1 MTENKDTEKYT
12 WGSERFNTPFN
23 PGFRSRGISPSYLGS
38 DSLPQGIADLHWALH
53 GIQDNMD
60 KLDARMGSF
69 ESNIVKISDGIKDET
84 FKFISDKLAGSKT
97 PLMTNTGYIS
107 KIVTT
112 RQRIFSD
119 SFGPETEMNPRNR
132 ISGFTEN
139 YHWVQYNQKNPN
151 CDGVWDKII
160 DFDFVADHQQDD
172 KVDSRYVTKGKIILE
187 KVGLINRIHVT
198 QKGTN
203 IVVWYLLSQS
213 MPTDTGVAYTGAIRR
228 VEYDKD
234 SELVAESFVSVN
246 HTPLV
251 LIGAFSSDANNE
263 QEFIQYIS
271 TDYKLYQ
278 NHEGNDKELGQLP
291 NDVITMIDPVNDL
304 LSDSKTAYIMKYS
317 NEGKLLMPLKGFTV
331 TDTLEA
337 GKIVPRFKIIEF
349 NNQTEL
355 FKSFVSIS
363 PRNQTT
369 LVREFKNDE
378 EMFVEGGY
386 YVELYDINTTKPNTQ
401 HSHHFLLSSTEEVY
415 DLDRF
420 APNIMDAHSVK
431 PSAFSFK
438 RERDYTEFRKITFD
452 GGITKMFPEIAGDFG
467 IGDDVPFTLEFDD
480 SKTTEKITV
489 HLKESFVLTRDI
501 STTEVNN
508 RRGFTVLN
516 NSDFVKD
523 VSAPSILSVYRNLR
537 FINASNPGVRNYLK
551 TMKNYDESYVLP
563 SLFEYNVVKSTDQE
577 SQEGV
582 LEVTYFDKDREI
594 KVTIDTKTGN
604 IVGNVNFDEN
614 FTREF
619 KDSGAVSPSVK
630 SELLSSLTNSDTIHL
645 QGKDTYKD
653 EPYKSEGYVL
663 KNISHGSSITQR
675 LFTYS
680 KKQLTVTEIPHED
693 APLEAPYEDP
703 NPPYESVFPTS
714 MMLDTAWEKDPS
726 KKPNRRVFSGY
737 ILDKPIGFKGF
748 GLENRKPYPTGKLKV
763 ELEGLPEFYEE
774 NAVDVQ
780 AIQTSSAYGDGG
792 IYYYTGSGAKSR
804 IEKVNNHLFYVHHYL
819 DLNNNPYYINL
830 KFSINGT
837 YYTSS
842 DDSPGYTIRI
852 TVADDSQIKN
862 EPFDITQYVS
872 FDSTSVIDDTEPSS
886 SGNIESPRTD
896 GSATPNEITPRERL
910 PEEQPTP
917 RPEPRPVPK
926 PVETTVVAD
935 ENVVFTR
942 SIQNGH
948 TSEWHGHGYIC
959 ELKYL
964 GIPGEYYLTSTEDGK
979 FFGSGNPGH
988 RVFKDIVDR
997 KIEVDGSL
1005 NAETH
1010 VIYTITNELG
1020 LSMQYHNIA
1029 IREDRTDTIGYT
1041 SRPYT
1046 LKYVKW
1052 IPGEYVGN
1060 DDYPLAPDN
1069 NSVTKELLKRISKL
1083 ASNTLNVVDTPS
1095 VDLTKTDPTGEPV
1108 GTYNQATG
1116 EWTYP
1121 PRVSTLKA
1129 DVRVSNYTQ
1138 TINIPVRKEV
1148 AGRANVQGAPTPA
1161 TTTLELKP
1169 FTMENGLKVYNN
1181 GLWTPDLINVIKA
1194 LADSVS
1200 SLHERISK
1208 IESKS
1213 PELQNTTN
1221 AVNSIVNHLKNS
1233 GAWDPNATPTASED
1247 VRGGLKQGINLAY
1260 GNINIFGGTP
1270 DGDSF
1275 IRTNNNQNEN
1285 DLAGG
1290 I

>member
-213 MPTDTGVAYTGAIRR
+213 MPTDTGVSYTGAVRR
-228 VEYDKD
+228 VEYNKD
-234 SELVAESFVSVN
+234 AELVAESFVSVN
-246 HTPLV
+246 HTPLI
-251 LIGAFSSDANNE
+251 LIGAFSADANNE

-291 NDVITMIDPVNDL
+291 DDVITMIDPVNDL

-386 YVELYDINTTKPNTQ
+386 YVELYDINTTKPSTQ

-438 RERDYTEFRKITFD
+438 RERDYTEFHKITFD
-452 GGITKMFPEIAGDFG
+452 GGITKMFPEISGDFG

-480 SKTTEKITV
+480 SKTTEKITI
-489 HLKESFVLTRDI
+489 HLKEPFVLTRDI
-501 STTEVNN
+501 STAEVNN

-523 VSAPSILSVYRNLR
+523 VSAPSVLSVYRNLR

-563 SLFEYNVVKSTDQE
+563 AFFEYNVVKSTEQE

-630 SELLSSLTNSDTIHL
+630 SELLSVLTNSDTIHL

-653 EPYKSEGYVL
+653 EPYKSEGYIL

-675 LFTYS
+675 LFTYA
-680 KKQLTVTEIPHED
+680 KKQLTVTGIPHED
-693 APLEAPYEDP
+693 APLEAPSEYP
-703 NPPYESVFPTS
+703 NPPREDLFPVS
-714 MMLDTAWEKDPS
+714 MMLNTALDKDPS
-726 KKPNRRVFSGY
+726 EQPNRKIVKEY
-737 ILDKPIGFKGF
+737 ILDKLIGFRGA
-748 GLENRKPYPTGKLKV
+748 GLENRRPYPTGKLKV
-763 ELEGLPEFYEE
+763 ELQGLPEFY
-774 NAVDVQ
+774 NDDAVTVTPVQ
-780 AIQTSSAYGDGG
+780 ARSAYGDDG
-792 IYYYTGSGAKSR
+792 IYYYTGSNAKSR
-804 IEKVNNHLFYVHHYL
+804 IEKVNNNLFYVHHYI
-819 DLNNNPYYINL
+819 DLNNNPYYIKLN
-830 KFSINGT
+830 FNINGL

-842 DDSPGYTIRI
+842 DDVTNFTIRI
-852 TVADDSQIKN
+852 TVADDSPVKTESI
-862 EPFDITQYVS
+862 DITQNVDV
-872 FDSTSVIDDTEPSS
+872 DSQDYT
-886 SGNIESPRTD
+886 GNILEDRYPRED
-896 GSATPNEITPRERL
+896 VPRERL
-910 PEEQPTP
+910 PEENPEPIPEP

-926 PVETTVVAD
+926 PVETTVSAD

-979 FFGSGNPGH
+979 FFVSGNPGH
-988 RVFKDIVDR
+988 RVFQDIVDR
-997 KIEVDGSL
+997 KIEVDGSV
-1005 NAETH
+1005 NSETH

-1069 NSVTKELLKRISKL
+1069 NSVIKELLKRI
-1083 ASNTLNVVDTPS
+1083 ARVESNQLKVEDTNS
-1095 VDLTKTDPTGEPV
+1095 VDLTKEDSVGSGS
-1108 GTYNQATG
+1108 GTYNPATG
-1116 EWTYP
+1116 EWTFP
-1121 PRVSTLKA
+1121 TNTGKLKA
-1129 DVRVSNYTQ
+1129 DVKLSKSTQ
-1138 TINIPVRKEV
+1138 TITIPVTKTVE
-1148 AGRANVQGAPTPA
+1148 GRENVQGAPTPP
-1161 TTTLELKP
+1161 TVTIENKS
-1169 FTMENGLKVYNN
+1169 FTVNN
-1181 GLWTPDLINVIKA
+1181 GTKINSDGVWSPDLLEVVKELSKTLTGMNERLNQLDTRAKDIRNV
-1194 LADSVS
+1194 
-1200 SLHERISK
+1200 
-1208 IESKS
+1208 
-1213 PELQNTTN
+1213 TN
-1221 AVNSIVNHLKNS
+1221 AVNSIVDHLKKS
-1233 GAWDPNATPTASED
+1233 GAWDPNATPSQSTD
-1247 VRGGLKQGINLAY
+1247 IRGGLKEGINIAY
-1260 GNINIFGGTP
+1260 GNINIFGGSP
-1270 DGDSF
+1270 DGNSY
-1275 IRTNNNQNEN
+1275 IRTNSGQTEN

>member
-38 DSLPQGIADLHWALH
+38 DSLPQGIADIHWALH

-119 SFGPETEMNPRNR
+119 SFGMETEMNPRNR

-172 KVDSRYVTKGKIILE
+172 KVDSRYVTKGKINLE

-228 VEYDKD
+228 VEYNKD

-251 LIGAFSSDANNE
+251 LIGSFSADANNE

-386 YVELYDINTTKPNTQ
+386 YVELYDINTTNPSTQ

-480 SKTTEKITV
+480 SKTTEKITI
-489 HLKESFVLTRDI
+489 HLKEPFVLTRNI
-501 STTEVNN
+501 STAEVNN

-563 SLFEYNVVKSTDQE
+563 AFFEYNIVKSTEQE

-630 SELLSSLTNSDTIHL
+630 SELLSALTNSDTIHL

-675 LFTYS
+675 LFTYA
-680 KKQLTVTEIPHED
+680 KKQLTVSEHPHED
-693 APLEAPYEDP
+693 APLESPYEDP
-703 NPPYESVFPTS
+703 NPPIENVFPTA

-726 KKPNRRVFSGY
+726 QHPNRRIVKEY
-737 ILDKPIGFKGF
+737 VLDKLIGFKGF
-748 GLENRKPYPTGKLKV
+748 GLENKKPYPTGILKV
-763 ELEGLPEFYEE
+763 ELQGLPEFY
-774 NAVDVQ
+774 NSDAVTVSPS
-780 AIQTSSAYGDGG
+780 QTRSLYGDNG
-792 IYYYTGSGAKSR
+792 IYYYTGSDPKSR
-804 IEKVNNHLFYVHHYL
+804 IEKVNNNLFYVHHHL
-819 DLNNNPYYINL
+819 DLNNSPYYINL
-830 KFSINGT
+830 KFNIDGK
-837 YYTSS
+837 YYTAS
-842 DDSPGYTIRI
+842 DDASSFTIRV
-852 TVADDSQIKN
+852 TVADNSQIKN
-862 EPFDITQYVS
+862 EQFDITQTVDV
-872 FDSTSVIDDTEPSS
+872 DSIEYDENIPVEDT
-886 SGNIESPRTD
+886 PRD
-896 GSATPNEITPRERL
+896 NVPREDVPRERPL
-910 PEEQPTP
+910 PGPIVPPSP
-917 RPEPRPVPK
+917 RPT
-926 PVETTVVAD
+926 ETTVVAD

-964 GIPGEYYLTSTEDGK
+964 GIPGEYYLTSTEDGT

-988 RVFKDIVDR
+988 RVFQDIVDR
-997 KIEVDGSL
+997 KIEVDGSV

-1020 LSMQYHNIA
+1020 LGMQYHNIA

-1069 NSVTKELLKRISKL
+1069 NSVTKELLKRIAKL
-1083 ASNTLNVVDTPS
+1083 ASNKLNVEDTAS

-1108 GTYNQATG
+1108 GTYNPETG

-1129 DVRVSNYTQ
+1129 DVRISRSTQ
-1138 TINIPVRKEV
+1138 TIHIPVRAKI
-1148 AGRANVQGAPTPA
+1148 AGRENVQGAPTPA
-1161 TTTLELKP
+1161 TNTLELKP
-1169 FTMENGLKVYNN
+1169 FTMENGLKVYND

-1200 SLHERISK
+1200 SLHERINNL
-1208 IESKS
+1208 ESKS

-1233 GAWDPNATPTASED
+1233 GAWDPNATPPASED

-1270 DGDSF
+1270 DGNSF

>member
-69 ESNIVKISDGIKDET
+69 ESNIVKISDGIKDDT

-228 VEYDKD
+228 VEYNKD

-251 LIGAFSSDANNE
+251 LIGAFSADANNE

-386 YVELYDINTTKPNTQ
+386 YVELYDINTTKPSTQ

-480 SKTTEKITV
+480 SKTTEKITI

-501 STTEVNN
+501 STAEVNN
-508 RRGFTVLN
+508 RRGFTVVN

-563 SLFEYNVVKSTDQE
+563 AFFEYNVVKSTEQE

-582 LEVTYFDKDREI
+582 LEVTYFDKDRDI

-645 QGKDTYKD
+645 QGKDTYHD

-675 LFTYS
+675 LFTYT
-680 KKQLTVTEIPHED
+680 KKQLTVTEHPHED
-693 APLEAPYEDP
+693 APLESPYEDP
-703 NPPYESVFPTS
+703 NPPREDIFPTAL
-714 MMLDTAWEKDPS
+714 MMDTAWDKDPS
-726 KKPNRRVFSGY
+726 QQPNRRIVKEY
-737 ILDKPIGFKGF
+737 VLDKLIGFKGF
-748 GLENRKPYPTGKLKV
+748 GLENKKPYPTGILKV
-763 ELEGLPEFYEE
+763 ELQGLPEFY
-774 NAVDVQ
+774 NDDAVTVSPS
-780 AIQTSSAYGDGG
+780 QTRSAYGDNG
-792 IYYYTGSGAKSR
+792 IYYYTGSDPKSR
-804 IEKVNNHLFYVHHYL
+804 IEKVNNNLFYVHHHL

-830 KFSINGT
+830 RFNINGL
-837 YYTSS
+837 YYTAS
-842 DDSPGYTIRI
+842 DDATNFTIRV
-852 TVADDSQIKN
+852 TVADNSQIKN
-862 EPFDITQYVS
+862 EPFDITQNVDV
-872 FDSTSVIDDTEPSS
+872 DSQEYG
-886 SGNIESPRTD
+886 GNMIEDRDHRENVPRED
-896 GSATPNEITPRERL
+896 VPREDVPRERPL
-910 PEEQPTP
+910 PGPIMPPSP
-917 RPEPRPVPK
+917 RPT
-926 PVETTVVAD
+926 ETTFVAD

-948 TSEWHGHGYIC
+948 TSEWNGHGYIC

-997 KIEVDGSL
+997 KIEVDGSV

-1069 NSVTKELLKRISKL
+1069 NSVTKELLKRIAKL

-1095 VDLTKTDPTGEPV
+1095 VDLTKTDPIGEPV
-1108 GTYNQATG
+1108 GTYNPATG

-1129 DVRVSNYTQ
+1129 DVRVSKSTQ

-1148 AGRANVQGAPTPA
+1148 AGRENVQGAPTPE

-1169 FTMENGLKVYNN
+1169 FTMENGLKVYND

-1200 SLHERISK
+1200 SLHERINK
-1208 IESKS
+1208 LESKS

-1270 DGDSF
+1270 DGNSF
-1275 IRTNNNQNEN
+1275 IRTNSNQNEN

>member
-139 YHWVQYNQKNPN
+139 YYWVQYNQKNPN

-213 MPTDTGVAYTGAIRR
+213 MPTDTGVAHTGAIRR
-228 VEYDKD
+228 VEYNKD

-251 LIGAFSSDANNE
+251 LIGAFSADANNE

-278 NHEGNDKELGQLP
+278 NHDGNDKELGQLP

-386 YVELYDINTTKPNTQ
+386 YVELYDINTTKPSTQ

-431 PSAFSFK
+431 PSEFSFK

-489 HLKESFVLTRDI
+489 HLKEPFVLTRDI

-551 TMKNYDESYVLP
+551 TMKNYEESYVLP
-563 SLFEYNVVKSTDQE
+563 AFFEYNVVKSTEQE

-582 LEVTYFDKDREI
+582 LEVTYFDKDRDI

-619 KDSGAVSPSVK
+619 NDTGAVSPSVK
-630 SELLSSLTNSDTIHL
+630 SELLSALTNSDTIHL

-680 KKQLTVTEIPHED
+680 KKQLTVTEHPRED
-693 APLEAPYEDP
+693 VPLEAPYEDP
-703 NPPYESVFPTS
+703 NPPRESVFPIS
-714 MMLDTAWEKDPS
+714 MMLDTAWDRNPS
-726 KKPNRRVFSGY
+726 EQPNRKIVKEY
-737 ILDKPIGFKGF
+737 TLDKLIGFKGA
-748 GLENRKPYPTGKLKV
+748 GLENRRPYPTGKLKV
-763 ELEGLPEFYEE
+763 ELQGLPEFY
-774 NAVDVQ
+774 NDDAVTVTPVQ
-780 AIQTSSAYGDGG
+780 ARSAYGDDG
-792 IYYYTGSGAKSR
+792 IYYYTGSNAKSR
-804 IEKVNNHLFYVHHYL
+804 IEKVNNNLFYVHHYI
-819 DLNNNPYYINL
+819 DLNNNPYYIKLN
-830 KFSINGT
+830 FNINGL

-842 DDSPGYTIRI
+842 DDATNFTIRI
-852 TVADDSQIKN
+852 TVADDSPVKTESI
-862 EPFDITQYVS
+862 DITQNVDV
-872 FDSTSVIDDTEPSS
+872 DSQEYG
-886 SGNIESPRTD
+886 GNLLGDRDNHED
-896 GSATPNEITPRERL
+896 VPRERL
-910 PEEQPTP
+910 PEEHPT
-917 RPEPRPVPK
+917 PRPVPK

-942 SIQNGH
+942 SIQKGH

-997 KIEVDGSL
+997 KIEVDGSV

-1069 NSVTKELLKRISKL
+1069 NSVIKELLKRI
-1083 ASNTLNVVDTPS
+1083 ARVESNQLKVEDTNS
-1095 VDLTKTDPTGEPV
+1095 VDLTKEDSVGSGS
-1108 GTYNQATG
+1108 GTYNPATG
-1116 EWTYP
+1116 EWTFP
-1121 PRVSTLKA
+1121 TNTGKLKA
-1129 DVRVSNYTQ
+1129 DVKLSKSTQ
-1138 TINIPVRKEV
+1138 TITIPVTKTVE
-1148 AGRANVQGAPTPA
+1148 GRENVQGAPTPPTV
-1161 TTTLELKP
+1161 TTENKS
-1169 FTMENGLKVYNN
+1169 FTVNN
-1181 GLWTPDLINVIKA
+1181 GTKINSDGVWSPDLLEVVKELSKTLTGMNERLNQLETRATDIRNV
-1194 LADSVS
+1194 
-1200 SLHERISK
+1200 
-1208 IESKS
+1208 
-1213 PELQNTTN
+1213 TN
-1221 AVNSIVNHLKNS
+1221 AVNSIVDHLKKS
-1233 GAWDPNATPTASED
+1233 GAWDPNATPSQSTD
-1247 VRGGLKQGINLAY
+1247 IRGGLKDGINLAY
-1260 GNINIFGGTP
+1260 GNINIFGGSP
-1270 DGDSF
+1270 DGNSY
-1275 IRTNNNQNEN
+1275 IRTNSGQTEN

>member
-228 VEYDKD
+228 VEYNKD

-251 LIGAFSSDANNE
+251 LIGAFSADANNE

-386 YVELYDINTTKPNTQ
+386 YVELYDINTTKPSTQ

-431 PSAFSFK
+431 PSEFSFK

-489 HLKESFVLTRDI
+489 HLKEPFVLTRDI
-501 STTEVNN
+501 STSEVNN

-563 SLFEYNVVKSTDQE
+563 VFFEYNVVKSTEQE
-577 SQEGV
+577 SQDGV
-582 LEVTYFDKDREI
+582 LEVTYFDKDHEI

-619 KDSGAVSPSVK
+619 KDSGAMSPSVK
-630 SELLSSLTNSDTIHL
+630 SELLSALTNSDTIHL

-680 KKQLTVTEIPHED
+680 KKQLTVTETPHED

-703 NPPYESVFPTS
+703 NPPIDYALPTEI
-714 MMLDTAWEKDPS
+714 MLYTAWEKDPS
-726 KKPNRRVFSGY
+726 QHPNRRIVKEY
-737 ILDKPIGFKGF
+737 VLDNLIGFKGF
-748 GLENRKPYPTGKLKV
+748 GLENKKPYPTGILKV
-763 ELEGLPEFYEE
+763 ELQGLPEFY
-774 NAVDVQ
+774 NSDAVTVSPS
-780 AIQTSSAYGDGG
+780 QTRSAYGDNG
-792 IYYYTGSGAKSR
+792 IYYYTGSDPKSR
-804 IEKVNNHLFYVHHYL
+804 IEKVNNNLFYVHHHL

-830 KFSINGT
+830 RFNIDGK
-837 YYTSS
+837 YYTAS
-842 DDSPGYTIRI
+842 DDASSFTIRV
-852 TVADDSQIKN
+852 TVADNSQIKN
-862 EPFDITQYVS
+862 EPFDITQNVNV
-872 FDSTSVIDDTEPSS
+872 DS
-886 SGNIESPRTD
+886 IEYDENAPVEDITHENVPRED
-896 GSATPNEITPRERL
+896 VPREDVPRERPL
-910 PEEQPTP
+910 PGPIVTPSP
-917 RPEPRPVPK
+917 RPT
-926 PVETTVVAD
+926 ETTVVAD

-988 RVFKDIVDR
+988 RVFKDIVAR
-997 KIEVDGSL
+997 KIDVDGSV

-1010 VIYTITNELG
+1010 VIYTIINELG

-1069 NSVTKELLKRISKL
+1069 NSVTKELLKRIAKL

-1108 GTYNQATG
+1108 GTYNPATG

-1129 DVRVSNYTQ
+1129 DVRVSKSTH
-1138 TINIPVRKEV
+1138 TIHIPVRKEV
-1148 AGRANVQGAPTPA
+1148 AGRENDKGAPTPS

-1169 FTMENGLKVYNN
+1169 FTMENGLKVYND
-1181 GLWTPDLINVIKA
+1181 GLWTPDIINVIKA

-1200 SLHERISK
+1200 SLHERINNL
-1208 IESKS
+1208 ESKS

-1270 DGDSF
+1270 DGNSF

>member
-187 KVGLINRIHVT
+187 KVGLINRIHMT

-228 VEYDKD
+228 VEYNKD

-246 HTPLV
+246 HTPLI
-251 LIGAFSSDANNE
+251 LIGAFSADTNNE

-331 TDTLEA
+331 IDTLEA

-386 YVELYDINTTKPNTQ
+386 YVELYDINTTKPSTQ

-452 GGITKMFPEIAGDFG
+452 GGITKMFPEIASDFG

-480 SKTTEKITV
+480 SKTTERITI
-489 HLKESFVLTRDI
+489 HLKETFVLTRDI

-563 SLFEYNVVKSTDQE
+563 AFFEYNVVKSTEQE

-630 SELLSSLTNSDTIHL
+630 SELLSALTNSDTIHL

-675 LFTYS
+675 LFTYA
-680 KKQLTVTEIPHED
+680 KKQLTVTGIPHED

-703 NPPYESVFPTS
+703 NPPRENVFPTS
-714 MMLDTAWEKDPS
+714 MMLKTAWDKDTS
-726 KKPNRRVFSGY
+726 EQPNRKIVKEY
-737 ILDKPIGFKGF
+737 TLDKLIGFRGA
-748 GLENRKPYPTGKLKV
+748 GLENRRPYPTGKLKV
-763 ELEGLPEFYEE
+763 ELKGLPEFY
-774 NAVDVQ
+774 NDDAVTVTPVQ
-780 AIQTSSAYGDGG
+780 ARSAYGDDG
-792 IYYYTGSGAKSR
+792 IYYYTGSNAKSR
-804 IEKVNNHLFYVHHYL
+804 IEKVNNNLFYVHHYI
-819 DLNNNPYYINL
+819 DLNNNPYYIKLN
-830 KFSINGT
+830 FNINGL

-842 DDSPGYTIRI
+842 DDATNFTIRI
-852 TVADDSQIKN
+852 TVAYDSPVKTESI
-862 EPFDITQYVS
+862 DITQNVDV
-872 FDSTSVIDDTEPSS
+872 DSQEYD
-886 SGNIESPRTD
+886 GNLLGDRDNHED
-896 GSATPNEITPRERL
+896 VPRERL
-910 PEEQPTP
+910 PEGYPTP
-917 RPEPRPVPK
+917 RPEPSPEPRPVPK

-997 KIEVDGSL
+997 KIEVDGSV

-1069 NSVTKELLKRISKL
+1069 NSVIKELLKRI
-1083 ASNTLNVVDTPS
+1083 ARVESNQLKVEDTNS
-1095 VDLTKTDPTGEPV
+1095 VDLTKEDSVGSGS
-1108 GTYNQATG
+1108 GTYNPATG
-1116 EWTYP
+1116 EWTFP
-1121 PRVSTLKA
+1121 TNTGKLKA
-1129 DVRVSNYTQ
+1129 DVKLSKSTQ
-1138 TINIPVRKEV
+1138 TITIPVTKTVE
-1148 AGRANVQGAPTPA
+1148 GRENVQGAPTPPTV
-1161 TTTLELKP
+1161 TTENKS
-1169 FTMENGLKVYNN
+1169 FTVNN
-1181 GLWTPDLINVIKA
+1181 GTKINSDGVWSPDLLEVVKELSKTLTGMNERLNKLETRATDIRNV
-1194 LADSVS
+1194 
-1200 SLHERISK
+1200 
-1208 IESKS
+1208 
-1213 PELQNTTN
+1213 TN
-1221 AVNSIVNHLKNS
+1221 AVNSIVDHLKKS
-1233 GAWDPNATPTASED
+1233 GAWDPNATPSKSTDIS
-1247 VRGGLKQGINLAY
+1247 GGLKDGINLAY
-1260 GNINIFGGTP
+1260 GNINIFGGSP
-1270 DGDSF
+1270 DGKSY
-1275 IRTNNNQNEN
+1275 IRTNSGQTEN

>member
-1 MTENKDTEKYT
+1 MTENKDNEKYV
-12 WGSERFNTPFN
+12 WGSERFNN
-23 PGFRSRGISPSYLGS
+23 PMNPAFRSRGISPSFLGS

-69 ESNIVKISDGIKDET
+69 ESNIVKISDGIKDDT
-84 FKFISDKLAGSKT
+84 FKYISEKLAGSKT

-107 KIVTT
+107 KMVTT

-139 YHWVQYNQKNPN
+139 YHWVQYNVKNPT
-151 CDGVWDKII
+151 CEGVWDKVI
-160 DFDFVADHQQDD
+160 DFNFIADHQQDD

-187 KVGLINRIHVT
+187 KSGLINRIHVT

-228 VEYDKD
+228 VEYNKD

-246 HTPLV
+246 HTPLI
-251 LIGAFSSDANNE
+251 LIGAFNADANNE
-263 QEFIQYIS
+263 KEFIQYIS

-291 NDVITMIDPVNDL
+291 NNVITMIDPVNDI

-337 GKIVPRFKIIEF
+337 GKIVPKFKIIEF
-349 NNQTEL
+349 DNQTEL

-369 LVREFKNDE
+369 LVRTFNNDE
-378 EMFVEGGY
+378 EMVVEGGY
-386 YVELYDINTTKPNTQ
+386 YVELYDINTTKPSTQ

-452 GGITKMFPEIAGDFG
+452 GGITKMFPEIATDFG

-480 SKTTEKITV
+480 SKTTEKITI
-489 HLKESFVLTRDI
+489 HLKEPFVLTRDI
-501 STTEVNN
+501 SSVEVNN

-523 VSAPSILSVYRNLR
+523 VSAPSTLSVYRNLR
-537 FINASNPGVRNYLK
+537 FINSSHPGVRNYLK
-551 TMKNYDESYVLP
+551 SMKNYDESYVLP
-563 SLFEYNVVKSTDQE
+563 SFFEYNVVKSTEQE

-604 IVGNVNFDEN
+604 IIGNVNFDEN

-619 KDSGAVSPSVK
+619 KESGSVSPSVK

-645 QGKDTYKD
+645 QGKDTYHD

-675 LFTYS
+675 LFTYT
-680 KKQLTVTEIPHED
+680 KKQLTVTEHPHED
-693 APLEAPYEDP
+693 APLESPYEYP
-703 NPPYESVFPTS
+703 NPPREDIFPTAL
-714 MMLDTAWEKDPS
+714 MMDTAWDKDPS
-726 KKPNRRVFSGY
+726 EQPNRRIVKEY
-737 ILDKPIGFKGF
+737 VLDKLIGFKGF
-748 GLENRKPYPTGKLKV
+748 GLENKKPYPTGILKV
-763 ELEGLPEFYEE
+763 ELQGLPEFYNED
-774 NAVDVQ
+774 AVTVSPSQ
-780 AIQTSSAYGDGG
+780 ARSTYGDNG
-792 IYYYTGSGAKSR
+792 IYYYTGSDPKSR
-804 IEKVNNHLFYVHHYL
+804 IEKVNNNLFYVHHHL
-819 DLNNNPYYINL
+819 DLNNSPYYINL
-830 KFSINGT
+830 RFNINGL
-837 YYTSS
+837 YYTAS
-842 DDSPGYTIRI
+842 DDATNFTIRV
-852 TVADDSQIKN
+852 TVADNSQIKN
-862 EPFDITQYVS
+862 EPFDITQNVDV
-872 FDSTSVIDDTEPSS
+872 DSQEY
-886 SGNIESPRTD
+886 SGNMIEYRDHREDVPREDVPMERPLPGPIIPPSPR
-896 GSATPNEITPRERL
+896 PM
-910 PEEQPTP
+910 
-917 RPEPRPVPK
+917 
-926 PVETTVVAD
+926 ETTVVAD

-948 TSEWHGHGYIC
+948 TSEWNGHGYIC

-997 KIEVDGSL
+997 KIEVDGSV

-1020 LSMQYHNIA
+1020 LVMQYHNIA
-1029 IREDRTDTIGYT
+1029 IRDDRTDKIGYT

-1046 LKYVKW
+1046 LKFNKW

-1060 DDYPLAPDN
+1060 DDYPMAPDN
-1069 NSVTKELLKRISKL
+1069 NSVIKEILKRI
-1083 ASNTLNVVDTPS
+1083 ARVESNQLRVEDTNS
-1095 VDLTKTDPTGEPV
+1095 VDLTKEDTSGSGT
-1108 GTYNQATG
+1108 GTYNPATG
-1116 EWTYP
+1116 EWTFP
-1121 PRVSTLKA
+1121 SNVGKLKA
-1129 DVRVSNYTQ
+1129 DVKLSKSTQ
-1138 TINIPVRKEV
+1138 TITIPVTKTVE
-1148 AGRANVQGAPTPA
+1148 GRENVQGSPTPPTV
-1161 TTTLELKP
+1161 TTENKS
-1169 FTMENGLKVYNN
+1169 FTVNN
-1181 GLWTPDLINVIKA
+1181 GTKINSDGVWSPDILEVVRELSKTLNGMN
-1194 LADSVS
+1194 
-1200 SLHERISK
+1200 ERINQLETRATD
-1208 IESKS
+1208 IR
-1213 PELQNTTN
+1213 NVTN
-1221 AVNSIVNHLKNS
+1221 AVNSIVDHLKKS
-1233 GAWDPNATPTASED
+1233 GAWDTNATPSQSTD
-1247 VRGGLKQGINLAY
+1247 IRGGLKDGINIAY
-1260 GNINIFGGTP
+1260 GNINIFGGSP
-1270 DGDSF
+1270 DGNSY
-1275 IRTNNNQNEN
+1275 IRTNSGQTEN

>member
-228 VEYDKD
+228 VEYNKD
-234 SELVAESFVSVN
+234 AELVTESFVSVN

-251 LIGAFSSDANNE
+251 LIGAFSADANNE

-278 NHEGNDKELGQLP
+278 NYEGNDKELGQLP

-386 YVELYDINTTKPNTQ
+386 YVELYDINTTKPSTQ

-420 APNIMDAHSVK
+420 AQNIMDAHSVK

-480 SKTTEKITV
+480 SKTTEKITI
-489 HLKESFVLTRDI
+489 HLKEQFVLTRDI
-501 STTEVNN
+501 SMTEVNN

-563 SLFEYNVVKSTDQE
+563 AFFEYNVVKSTEQE

-630 SELLSSLTNSDTIHL
+630 SELLSALTNSNTIHL

-653 EPYKSEGYVL
+653 EPYRSEGYIL

-675 LFTYS
+675 LFTYT
-680 KKQLTVTEIPHED
+680 KKQLTVTEHPHED
-693 APLEAPYEDP
+693 APLESPYEDP
-703 NPPYESVFPTS
+703 NPPEEDIFPTAL
-714 MMLDTAWEKDPS
+714 MMDTAWDKDPS
-726 KKPNRRVFSGY
+726 QQPNRRIVKEY
-737 ILDKPIGFKGF
+737 VLDKLIGFKGS
-748 GLENRKPYPTGKLKV
+748 GLENKKPYPTGILKV
-763 ELEGLPEFYEE
+763 ELQGLPEFY
-774 NAVDVQ
+774 NDDAVTVSPS
-780 AIQTSSAYGDGG
+780 QTRSAYGDNG
-792 IYYYTGSGAKSR
+792 IYYYTGSDPKSR
-804 IEKVNNHLFYVHHYL
+804 IEKVNNNLFYVHHHL

-830 KFSINGT
+830 RFNINGL
-837 YYTSS
+837 YYTAS
-842 DDSPGYTIRI
+842 DDATNFTIRV
-852 TVADDSQIKN
+852 TVADNSQIKN
-862 EPFDITQYVS
+862 EPFDITQNVDV
-872 FDSTSVIDDTEPSS
+872 DSQEYG
-886 SGNIESPRTD
+886 GNMIEDRDHRENVPRED
-896 GSATPNEITPRERL
+896 VPRERPL
-910 PEEQPTP
+910 PGPIMPPSTRPT
-917 RPEPRPVPK
+917 
-926 PVETTVVAD
+926 ETTFVAD

-964 GIPGEYYLTSTEDGK
+964 GIPGEYYLTSTEDGT

-997 KIEVDGSL
+997 KIEVDGSV

-1069 NSVTKELLKRISKL
+1069 NSVTKELLKRIAKL
-1083 ASNTLNVVDTPS
+1083 ASNKLNVEDTAS

-1108 GTYNQATG
+1108 GTYNPETG

-1129 DVRVSNYTQ
+1129 DVRISRLTQ
-1138 TINIPVRKEV
+1138 TIHIPVRKKI
-1148 AGRANVQGAPTPA
+1148 AGRGNVQGAPTPE
-1161 TTTLELKP
+1161 TNTLELNP
-1169 FTMENGLKVYNN
+1169 FTMENGLKVYND

-1200 SLHERISK
+1200 SLHERINK
-1208 IESKS
+1208 LESKS

-1270 DGDSF
+1270 DGNSF

>member
-228 VEYDKD
+228 VEYNKD
-234 SELVAESFVSVN
+234 SELVTESFVSVN
-246 HTPLV
+246 HTPLI
-251 LIGAFSSDANNE
+251 LIGAFSADANNE

-386 YVELYDINTTKPNTQ
+386 YVELYDINTTKPSTQ

-467 IGDDVPFTLEFDD
+467 IGDDVPFTLEFDN
-480 SKTTEKITV
+480 SKTTEKITI
-489 HLKESFVLTRDI
+489 HLKEPFVLTRDI
-501 STTEVNN
+501 STAEVSN

-537 FINASNPGVRNYLK
+537 FINASNPVVRNYLK

-563 SLFEYNVVKSTDQE
+563 AFFEYNVVKSTDQE

-604 IVGNVNFDEN
+604 IVGNVNFNEN

-619 KDSGAVSPSVK
+619 KDSGSVSPSVK
-630 SELLSSLTNSDTIHL
+630 SELLSALTNSDTIHL

-653 EPYKSEGYVL
+653 EPYMSEGYVL

-680 KKQLTVTEIPHED
+680 KKKLTVTETPRED

-703 NPPYESVFPTS
+703 NPPRESVFPIS
-714 MMLDTAWEKDPS
+714 MMLNTAWDKDPS
-726 KKPNRRVFSGY
+726 EQPNRKIVKDY
-737 ILDKPIGFKGF
+737 TLDKLIGFRGA
-748 GLENRKPYPTGKLKV
+748 GLENKRPYPTGKLKV
-763 ELEGLPEFYEE
+763 ELQGLPEFYNED
-774 NAVDVQ
+774 AVTVTPVQ
-780 AIQTSSAYGDGG
+780 TRSAYGDDG
-792 IYYYTGSGAKSR
+792 IYYYTGSDAKSR
-804 IEKVNNHLFYVHHYL
+804 IEKVNNNLFYVHHYI
-819 DLNNNPYYINL
+819 DLNNNPYYIKLN
-830 KFSINGT
+830 FNINGL
-837 YYTSS
+837 YYTSY
-842 DDSPGYTIRI
+842 DDATNFTIRI
-852 TVADDSQIKN
+852 TVADDSPVKTESIDFTQNVDVDSQDYGGNLI
-862 EPFDITQYVS
+862 EDREHMEDI
-872 FDSTSVIDDTEPSS
+872 
-886 SGNIESPRTD
+886 
-896 GSATPNEITPRERL
+896 PRERL
-910 PEEQPTP
+910 PEENPTP

-997 KIEVDGSL
+997 KIEVDGSV

-1029 IREDRTDTIGYT
+1029 IREDRTNTIGYT

-1069 NSVTKELLKRISKL
+1069 NSVIKELLKRI
-1083 ASNTLNVVDTPS
+1083 ARVESNQLKVEDTNS
-1095 VDLTKTDPTGEPV
+1095 VDLTKEDSVGSGS
-1108 GTYNQATG
+1108 GTYNPATG
-1116 EWTYP
+1116 EWTFP
-1121 PRVSTLKA
+1121 TNTGKLKA
-1129 DVRVSNYTQ
+1129 DVKLSKSTQ
-1138 TINIPVRKEV
+1138 TITIPVTKTV
-1148 AGRANVQGAPTPA
+1148 NGRENVQGAPTPPTV
-1161 TTTLELKP
+1161 TTENKS
-1169 FTMENGLKVYNN
+1169 FTVNN
-1181 GLWTPDLINVIKA
+1181 GTKINSDGVWSPDLLEVVKELSKTLTGMNERLNQLETRATDIRNV
-1194 LADSVS
+1194 
-1200 SLHERISK
+1200 
-1208 IESKS
+1208 
-1213 PELQNTTN
+1213 TN
-1221 AVNSIVNHLKNS
+1221 AVNSIVDHLKKS
-1233 GAWDPNATPTASED
+1233 GAWDPNATPSQSTD
-1247 VRGGLKQGINLAY
+1247 IRGGLKDGINLAY
-1260 GNINIFGGTP
+1260 GNINIFGGST
-1270 DGDSF
+1270 DGNSY
-1275 IRTNNNQNEN
+1275 IRTNSGQTEN

>member
-228 VEYDKD
+228 VEYNKD
-234 SELVAESFVSVN
+234 AELVAESFVSVN

-251 LIGAFSSDANNE
+251 LIGSFSADSNNE

-331 TDTLEA
+331 TDTLES

-386 YVELYDINTTKPNTQ
+386 YVELYDINTTKPSTQ

-480 SKTTEKITV
+480 SKTTEKITI
-489 HLKESFVLTRDI
+489 HLKEPFVLTRDI
-501 STTEVNN
+501 STVEVNN

-537 FINASNPGVRNYLK
+537 FINPSNPGVRNYLK
-551 TMKNYDESYVLP
+551 TMRNYDESYVLP
-563 SLFEYNVVKSTDQE
+563 AFFEYNVVKSTEQE
-577 SQEGV
+577 NQEGI

-604 IVGNVNFDEN
+604 IVGNINFDEC
-614 FTREF
+614 FTNSYVS
-619 KDSGAVSPSVK
+619 SGVK
-630 SELLSSLTNSDTIHL
+630 SPVDNNYLSKLTNSGIVHL
-645 QGKDTYKD
+645 QG
-653 EPYKSEGYVL
+653 S
-663 KNISHGSSITQR
+663 NSH
-675 LFTYS
+675 
-680 KKQLTVTEIPHED
+680 
-693 APLEAPYEDP
+693 
-703 NPPYESVFPTS
+703 
-714 MMLDTAWEKDPS
+714 
-726 KKPNRRVFSGY
+726 
-737 ILDKPIGFKGF
+737 LDKPTDSANYVLINKSLG
-748 GLENRKPYPTGKLKV
+748 NSIVQKLIS
-763 ELEGLPEFYEE
+763 Y
-774 NAVDVQ
+774 
-780 AIQTSSAYGDGG
+780 
-792 IYYYTGSGAKSR
+792 
-804 IEKVNNHLFYVHHYL
+804 
-819 DLNNNPYYINL
+819 
-830 KFSINGT
+830 
-837 YYTSS
+837 
-842 DDSPGYTIRI
+842 
-852 TVADDSQIKN
+852 
-862 EPFDITQYVS
+862 
-872 FDSTSVIDDTEPSS
+872 DTKIV
-886 SGNIESPRTD
+886 G
-896 GSATPNEITPRERL
+896 RL
-910 PEEQPTP
+910 PE
-917 RPEPRPVPK
+917 
-926 PVETTVVAD
+926 TVT
-935 ENVVFTR
+935 FTR
-942 SIQNGH
+942 SIQESKV
-948 TSEWHGHGYIC
+948 SEWEGHGYIN
-959 ELKYL
+959 KIRYL
-964 GIPGEYYLTSTEDGK
+964 NIPGTYYIRLL
-979 FFGSGNPGH
+979 GNNTAEFVKSLNKTHPIFT
-988 RVFKDIVDR
+988 RDNNVR
-997 KIEVDGSL
+997 IEVTGYSTTENFVTL
-1005 NAETH
+1005 NISDTE
-1010 VIYTITNELG
+1010 G
-1020 LSMQYHNIA
+1020 LCMEYHNIVVTPE
-1029 IREDRTDTIGYT
+1029 REPLIGRT
-1041 SRPYT
+1041 SKSYT
-1046 LKYVKW
+1046 LKYPSW
-1052 IPGEYVGN
+1052 IPGKFIGN
-1060 DDYPLAPDN
+1060 AETKFGPEHD
-1069 NSVTKELLKRISKL
+1069 SVTKELLRRIGWLYAHDLK
-1083 ASNTLNVVDTPS
+1083 VEDTSS
-1095 VDLTKTDPTGEPV
+1095 VDLTKTVTGVNE
-1108 GTYNQATG
+1108 NLNLNTG
-1116 EWTYP
+1116 EWEFPNHSSSVKADVKISSAKETLEVKSKSDNPVNGRSITTKTIQVSNGTSIKDDGVWSADYSGVLSNLNKAIEDLDNRVYNNSTASSNLAT
-1121 PRVSTLKA
+1121 RVSTLEK
-1129 DVRVSNYTQ
+1129 VLG
-1138 TINIPVRKEV
+1138 NIV
-1148 AGRANVQGAPTPA
+1148 
-1161 TTTLELKP
+1161 
-1169 FTMENGLKVYNN
+1169 
-1181 GLWTPDLINVIKA
+1181 
-1194 LADSVS
+1194 DSLRS
-1200 SLHERISK
+1200 
-1208 IESKS
+1208 
-1213 PELQNTTN
+1213 
-1221 AVNSIVNHLKNS
+1221 A
-1233 GAWDPNATPTASED
+1233 GAWDNGANYTPT
-1247 VRGGLKQGINLAY
+1247 VPLRGGLKEGVNIAY
-1260 GNINIFGGTP
+1260 GNINLFGGTP
-1270 DGDSF
+1270 DGNSY
-1275 IRTNNNQNEN
+1275 IRTNSGSTNN

>member
-228 VEYDKD
+228 VEYNKD

-246 HTPLV
+246 HTPLI
-251 LIGAFSSDANNE
+251 LIGAFNADANNE
-263 QEFIQYIS
+263 KEFIQYIS

-278 NHEGNDKELGQLP
+278 NHEGNDKEIGQLP
-291 NDVITMIDPVNDL
+291 NNVITMIDPVNDL

-317 NEGKLLMPLKGFTV
+317 NDGKLLMPLKGFTV

-337 GKIVPRFKIIEF
+337 GKIVPKFKIIEF
-349 NNQTEL
+349 DNQTEL

-369 LVREFKNDE
+369 LVRTFNNNE

-386 YVELYDINTTKPNTQ
+386 YVELYDVNETKPSTQ

-420 APNIMDAHSVK
+420 SSNIMDAHSVK
-431 PSAFSFK
+431 PSEYAFK
-438 RERDYTEFRKITFD
+438 RERDYIEFNKITFD
-452 GGITKMFPEIAGDFG
+452 GGIKKMFPEIAGDFG
-467 IGDDVPFTLEFDD
+467 IGEDVPFTLEFDD
-480 SKTTEKITV
+480 SKTTEKITI
-489 HLKESFVLTRDI
+489 HLKEPFVLTRDI
-501 STTEVNN
+501 SSSEVNN
-508 RRGFTVLN
+508 RRGFTILN

-523 VSAPSILSVYRNLR
+523 VSAPSTLSVYRNLR
-537 FINASNPGVRNYLK
+537 FINSSNPGVRNYLK
-551 TMKNYDESYVLP
+551 SMKNYDESYVLP
-563 SLFEYNVVKSTDQE
+563 TFFEYNVVKSTEQE
-577 SQEGV
+577 SQDGV

-619 KDSGAVSPSVK
+619 RDSGAVSPSVK
-630 SELLSSLTNSDTIHL
+630 SELLSALTNSDTIHL

-653 EPYKSEGYVL
+653 EPYQSEGYVL

-675 LFTYS
+675 LFTYA
-680 KKQLTVTEIPHED
+680 KKQLTVTEHPREY
-693 APLEAPYEDP
+693 APLESPYEDP
-703 NPPYESVFPTS
+703 NPPRENVFHTAF
-714 MMLDTAWEKDPS
+714 MLDTAWEKDPS
-726 KKPNRRVFSGY
+726 QHPNRRIVKEY
-737 ILDKPIGFKGF
+737 VLDKLIGFKGF
-748 GLENRKPYPTGKLKV
+748 GLENKKPYPTGILKV
-763 ELEGLPEFYEE
+763 ELQGLPEFY
-774 NAVDVQ
+774 NSDAVTVSPS
-780 AIQTSSAYGDGG
+780 QTRSAYGDNG
-792 IYYYTGSGAKSR
+792 IYYYTGSDPKSR
-804 IEKVNNHLFYVHHYL
+804 IEKVNNNLFYVHHHL
-819 DLNNNPYYINL
+819 DLNNSPYYINL
-830 KFSINGT
+830 KFNIDGK
-837 YYTSS
+837 YYTAS
-842 DDSPGYTIRI
+842 DDASSFTIRV
-852 TVADDSQIKN
+852 TVADNSQIKN
-862 EPFDITQYVS
+862 EPFDITQNVDV
-872 FDSTSVIDDTEPSS
+872 DSTEYDENSPIEDTPHENVPM
-886 SGNIESPRTD
+886 ED
-896 GSATPNEITPRERL
+896 VPRERPL
-910 PEEQPTP
+910 PVPIVPPSP
-917 RPEPRPVPK
+917 RPT
-926 PVETTVVAD
+926 ETTVVAD

-997 KIEVDGSL
+997 KIEVDGSV

-1010 VIYTITNELG
+1010 VTYTITNELG

-1029 IREDRTDTIGYT
+1029 IREERTDTIGYT

-1052 IPGEYVGN
+1052 IPGEYIGN

-1069 NSVTKELLKRISKL
+1069 NSVIKELLKRI
-1083 ASNTLNVVDTPS
+1083 ARVESNQLRVEDTNS
-1095 VDLTKTDPTGEPV
+1095 VDLTKEDTNSSGT
-1108 GTYNQATG
+1108 GTYNPATG
-1116 EWTYP
+1116 EWTFP
-1121 PRVSTLKA
+1121 SNVGKLKA
-1129 DVRVSNYTQ
+1129 DVKLSKSTQ
-1138 TINIPVRKEV
+1138 TITIPVTKTV
-1148 AGRANVQGAPTPA
+1148 PGRENVQGAPTPD
-1161 TTTLELKP
+1161 TTTTENKS
-1169 FTMENGLKVYNN
+1169 FTVNN
-1181 GLWTPDLINVIKA
+1181 GTKINSDGVWSPDLLEVVKELSKTLTGMNERLNQLETKSTDIRNV
-1194 LADSVS
+1194 
-1200 SLHERISK
+1200 
-1208 IESKS
+1208 
-1213 PELQNTTN
+1213 TN
-1221 AVNSIVNHLKNS
+1221 AVNSIVDHLKKS
-1233 GAWDPNATPTASED
+1233 GAWDPNATPSQTTD
-1247 VRGGLKQGINLAY
+1247 IRGGLKDGINLAY
-1260 GNINIFGGTP
+1260 GNINIFGGST
-1270 DGDSF
+1270 DGNSY
-1275 IRTNNNQNEN
+1275 IRTNSGQTEN

>member
-69 ESNIVKISDGIKDET
+69 ESNIVKISDGIKDDT

-228 VEYDKD
+228 VEYNKD
-234 SELVAESFVSVN
+234 AELVTESFVSVN

-251 LIGAFSSDANNE
+251 LIGAFSADSNNE

-386 YVELYDINTTKPNTQ
+386 YVELYDINTTKPSTQ

-420 APNIMDAHSVK
+420 APNIMDSHSVK

-489 HLKESFVLTRDI
+489 HLKEPFVLTRDI

-563 SLFEYNVVKSTDQE
+563 SFFEYNVVKSTEQE

-594 KVTIDTKTGN
+594 NITIDTKTGN

-630 SELLSSLTNSDTIHL
+630 SELLIALTNSDTIHL

-680 KKQLTVTEIPHED
+680 KKHLTVTETPHED

-703 NPPYESVFPTS
+703 NPPIENVFPTAL
-714 MMLDTAWEKDPS
+714 MLDTTWEKDPS
-726 KKPNRRVFSGY
+726 QHPNRRIVKEY
-737 ILDKPIGFKGF
+737 VLDKLIGFKGY
-748 GLENRKPYPTGKLKV
+748 GLENKKPYPTGILKV
-763 ELEGLPEFYEE
+763 ELQGLPEFY
-774 NAVDVQ
+774 NSDAVTVSPS
-780 AIQTSSAYGDGG
+780 QTRSAYGDNG
-792 IYYYTGSGAKSR
+792 IYYYTGSDPKSR
-804 IEKVNNHLFYVHHYL
+804 IEKVNNNLFYVHHHL

-830 KFSINGT
+830 RFNIDGK
-837 YYTSS
+837 YYTAS
-842 DDSPGYTIRI
+842 DDASSFTIRV
-852 TVADDSQIKN
+852 TVADNSQIKN
-862 EPFDITQYVS
+862 EPFDITQTVDV
-872 FDSTSVIDDTEPSS
+872 DSIWYDENAPMEDTPHE
-886 SGNIESPRTD
+886 NVTREDVPRED
-896 GSATPNEITPRERL
+896 VPRER
-910 PEEQPTP
+910 PIPVPIVTPNP
-917 RPEPRPVPK
+917 RPT
-926 PVETTVVAD
+926 ETTVVAD

-997 KIEVDGSL
+997 KIEVDGSV

-1069 NSVTKELLKRISKL
+1069 NSVIKELLKRI
-1083 ASNTLNVVDTPS
+1083 ARVESNQLKVEDTNS
-1095 VDLTKTDPTGEPV
+1095 VDLTKEDSVGSGS
-1108 GTYNQATG
+1108 GTYNPATG
-1116 EWTYP
+1116 EWTFP
-1121 PRVSTLKA
+1121 TNTGKLKA
-1129 DVRVSNYTQ
+1129 DVKLSKSTQ
-1138 TINIPVRKEV
+1138 TITIPVTKTVE
-1148 AGRANVQGAPTPA
+1148 GRENVQGAPTPPTV
-1161 TTTLELKP
+1161 TTENKS
-1169 FTMENGLKVYNN
+1169 FTVNN
-1181 GLWTPDLINVIKA
+1181 GTKINSDGVWSPDLLEVVKELSKTLTGMNERLNQLETRATDIRNV
-1194 LADSVS
+1194 
-1200 SLHERISK
+1200 
-1208 IESKS
+1208 
-1213 PELQNTTN
+1213 TN
-1221 AVNSIVNHLKNS
+1221 AVNSIVDHLKKS
-1233 GAWDPNATPTASED
+1233 GAWDPNATPSQSTD
-1247 VRGGLKQGINLAY
+1247 IRGGLKDGINLAY
-1260 GNINIFGGTP
+1260 GNINIFGGSP
-1270 DGDSF
+1270 DGNSY
-1275 IRTNNNQNEN
+1275 IRTNSGNTEN

>member
-84 FKFISDKLAGSKT
+84 FKFISDKLSGSKT

-228 VEYDKD
+228 VEYNKD
-234 SELVAESFVSVN
+234 AELVTESFVSVN

-251 LIGAFSSDANNE
+251 LIGAFSADANNE

-386 YVELYDINTTKPNTQ
+386 YVELYDINTTKPSTQ

-420 APNIMDAHSVK
+420 APNIIDAHSVK

-480 SKTTEKITV
+480 SKTTEKITI
-489 HLKESFVLTRDI
+489 HLKELFVLTRDI

-563 SLFEYNVVKSTDQE
+563 AFFEYNVVKSTEQE

-582 LEVTYFDKDREI
+582 LEVTYFDKDRDI

-630 SELLSSLTNSDTIHL
+630 SELLSTLTNSDTIHL

-675 LFTYS
+675 LFTYA
-680 KKQLTVTEIPHED
+680 KNPLTVTETPHED
-693 APLEAPYEDP
+693 SPLEAPYEDP
-703 NPPYESVFPTS
+703 NPPSESVFPTS
-714 MMLDTAWEKDPS
+714 MMLNTAWNRDPS

-737 ILDKPIGFKGF
+737 ILDKLIGFKGF
-748 GLENRKPYPTGKLKV
+748 GLENRKPYPIGKLKV
-763 ELEGLPEFYEE
+763 ELEGLPEFYED

-780 AIQTSSAYGDGG
+780 AIQTGSAYGDGG
-792 IYYYTGSGAKSR
+792 IYYYTGSDAKSR

-819 DLNNNPYYINL
+819 DLNNSPYYINL

-872 FDSTSVIDDTEPSS
+872 FDSTSVIEDTEPSS
-886 SGNIESPRTD
+886 YGNTESPRND
-896 GSATPNEITPRERL
+896 GSATPNEITHRERL
-910 PEEQPTP
+910 TEEQPTP
-917 RPEPRPVPK
+917 RPEPIPVPK
-926 PVETTVVAD
+926 PIETTVVAD

-997 KIEVDGSL
+997 KIEVDGSV

-1069 NSVTKELLKRISKL
+1069 NSVIKELLKRI
-1083 ASNTLNVVDTPS
+1083 ARVESNQLKVEDTNS
-1095 VDLTKTDPTGEPV
+1095 VDLTKEDSLGSGS
-1108 GTYNQATG
+1108 GTYNPATG
-1116 EWTYP
+1116 EWTFP
-1121 PRVSTLKA
+1121 TNTGKLKA
-1129 DVRVSNYTQ
+1129 DVKLSKSTQ
-1138 TINIPVRKEV
+1138 TITIPVTKTVE
-1148 AGRANVQGAPTPA
+1148 GRENVQGAPTPA
-1161 TTTLELKP
+1161 TTTTENKS
-1169 FTMENGLKVYNN
+1169 FTVNN
-1181 GLWTPDLINVIKA
+1181 GTKINSDGVWSPDLLEVVKELSKTLTGMNERLNQLETRATDIRNV
-1194 LADSVS
+1194 
-1200 SLHERISK
+1200 
-1208 IESKS
+1208 
-1213 PELQNTTN
+1213 TN
-1221 AVNSIVNHLKNS
+1221 AVNSIVDHLKKS
-1233 GAWDPNATPTASED
+1233 GAWDPNATPSQSTD
-1247 VRGGLKQGINLAY
+1247 IRGGLKDGINLAY
-1260 GNINIFGGTP
+1260 GNINIFGGSP
-1270 DGDSF
+1270 DGNSY
-1275 IRTNNNQNEN
+1275 IRTNSGQTEN

>member
-107 KIVTT
+107 KMVTT

-119 SFGPETEMNPRNR
+119 SFGIETEMNPRNR

-139 YHWVQYNQKNPN
+139 YRWVQYNQKNPN

-228 VEYDKD
+228 VEYNKD

-246 HTPLV
+246 HTPLI

-369 LVREFKNDE
+369 LVREFKNDK

-386 YVELYDINTTKPNTQ
+386 YVELYDINTTKPSTQ

-452 GGITKMFPEIAGDFG
+452 GGISKMFPEIAGDFG

-480 SKTTEKITV
+480 SKTTEKVTI
-489 HLKESFVLTRDI
+489 HLKEPFVLTRDI
-501 STTEVNN
+501 STAEVNN

-523 VSAPSILSVYRNLR
+523 VSAPSVLSVYRNLR

-563 SLFEYNVVKSTDQE
+563 TFFEYNVVKSTEQE

-619 KDSGAVSPSVK
+619 KESGSVSPSVK
-630 SELLSSLTNSDTIHL
+630 SELLSSLTNSDTVHL
-645 QGKDTYKD
+645 QGKYTYHD

-675 LFTYS
+675 LFTYT
-680 KKQLTVTEIPHED
+680 KKQLTVTEHPHED
-693 APLEAPYEDP
+693 APLESPYEDP
-703 NPPYESVFPTS
+703 NPPIENIFPTAL
-714 MMLDTAWEKDPS
+714 MMDTAWDKDPS
-726 KKPNRRVFSGY
+726 QQPNRRIVKEY
-737 ILDKPIGFKGF
+737 VLDKLIGFKGF
-748 GLENRKPYPTGKLKV
+748 GLENKKPYPTGILKV
-763 ELEGLPEFYEE
+763 ELQGLPEFY
-774 NAVDVQ
+774 NDDAVTVSPS
-780 AIQTSSAYGDGG
+780 QTRSAYGDDG
-792 IYYYTGSGAKSR
+792 IYYYTGSDPKSI
-804 IEKVNNHLFYVHHYL
+804 IEKVNNNLFYVHHHL

-830 KFSINGT
+830 RFNINGL
-837 YYTSS
+837 YYTDS
-842 DDSPGYTIRI
+842 DDATNFTIRV
-852 TVADDSQIKN
+852 TVADNSQIKN
-862 EPFDITQYVS
+862 EPFDITQNVDV
-872 FDSTSVIDDTEPSS
+872 DSQEYD
-886 SGNIESPRTD
+886 GNMIEDRDHSENVPRED
-896 GSATPNEITPRERL
+896 VPREDVPRERQL
-910 PEEQPTP
+910 PGPIMPPSP
-917 RPEPRPVPK
+917 RPT
-926 PVETTVVAD
+926 ETTFVAD

-979 FFGSGNPGH
+979 FFGSGNQGH

-997 KIEVDGSL
+997 KIEVDGSV

-1069 NSVTKELLKRISKL
+1069 NSVIKELLKRI
-1083 ASNTLNVVDTPS
+1083 ARVESNQLKVEDTNS
-1095 VDLTKTDPTGEPV
+1095 VDLTKEDSVGSGS
-1108 GTYNQATG
+1108 GTYNPATG
-1116 EWTYP
+1116 EWTFP
-1121 PRVSTLKA
+1121 TNTGKLKA
-1129 DVRVSNYTQ
+1129 DVKLSKSTQ
-1138 TINIPVRKEV
+1138 TITIPVTKTVE
-1148 AGRANVQGAPTPA
+1148 GRENVQGAPIPPTF
-1161 TTTLELKP
+1161 TTENKS
-1169 FTMENGLKVYNN
+1169 FTVNN
-1181 GLWTPDLINVIKA
+1181 GTKINSDGVWSPDLLEVVKELSKTLTGMNERLNQLETRATDIRNV
-1194 LADSVS
+1194 
-1200 SLHERISK
+1200 
-1208 IESKS
+1208 
-1213 PELQNTTN
+1213 TN
-1221 AVNSIVNHLKNS
+1221 AVNSIVDHLNKS
-1233 GAWDPNATPTASED
+1233 GAWDPNATPSQSTD
-1247 VRGGLKQGINLAY
+1247 IRGGLKDGINLAY
-1260 GNINIFGGTP
+1260 GNINIFGGST
-1270 DGDSF
+1270 DGNSY
-1275 IRTNNNQNEN
+1275 IRTNSGQTEN

>member
-228 VEYDKD
+228 VEYNKD

-251 LIGAFSSDANNE
+251 LIGAFSADANNE

-317 NEGKLLMPLKGFTV
+317 NDGKLLMPLKGFTV

-386 YVELYDINTTKPNTQ
+386 YVELYDINTTKPSTQ

-438 RERDYTEFRKITFD
+438 RERDYTEFRRITFD

-480 SKTTEKITV
+480 SKTTEKITI
-489 HLKESFVLTRDI
+489 HLKEPFVLTRDI

-537 FINASNPGVRNYLK
+537 FINTSNPGVRNYLK

-563 SLFEYNVVKSTDQE
+563 EFFEYNVVKSTEQE

-619 KDSGAVSPSVK
+619 KDTGAMSPSVK
-630 SELLSSLTNSDTIHL
+630 SELLSALTNSDTIHL

-675 LFTYS
+675 LFTYA
-680 KKQLTVTEIPHED
+680 KKQLTVTETPHED

-703 NPPYESVFPTS
+703 NPPGESVFPTS
-714 MMLDTAWEKDPS
+714 LMLDTAWNRDPS
-726 KKPNRRVFSGY
+726 EQPNRKIVKEY
-737 ILDKPIGFKGF
+737 TLDKLIGFRGA
-748 GLENRKPYPTGKLKV
+748 GLENRRPYPTGKLKV
-763 ELEGLPEFYEE
+763 ELQGLPEFY
-774 NAVDVQ
+774 NDDAVTVTPVQ
-780 AIQTSSAYGDGG
+780 ARSAYGDNG
-792 IYYYTGSGAKSR
+792 IYYYTGSNAKSR
-804 IEKVNNHLFYVHHYL
+804 IEKVNNNLFYVHHYI
-819 DLNNNPYYINL
+819 DLNNNPYYIKLN
-830 KFSINGT
+830 FNINGL

-842 DDSPGYTIRI
+842 DDATNFTIRI
-852 TVADDSQIKN
+852 TVADDSPVKTESI
-862 EPFDITQYVS
+862 DITQNVDV
-872 FDSTSVIDDTEPSS
+872 DSQEYG
-886 SGNIESPRTD
+886 GNLLGDRDNHED
-896 GSATPNEITPRERL
+896 VPRERL
-910 PEEQPTP
+910 PEEYPTP
-917 RPEPRPVPK
+917 RPEPRPEPRPVPR

-997 KIEVDGSL
+997 KIEVDGSV

-1029 IREDRTDTIGYT
+1029 IREDRNDTIGYT

-1069 NSVTKELLKRISKL
+1069 NSVIKELLKRI
-1083 ASNTLNVVDTPS
+1083 ARVESNQLKVEDTNS
-1095 VDLTKTDPTGEPV
+1095 VDLTKEDSVGSGS
-1108 GTYNQATG
+1108 GTYNPATG
-1116 EWTYP
+1116 EWTFP
-1121 PRVSTLKA
+1121 TNTGKLKA
-1129 DVRVSNYTQ
+1129 DVKLSKSTQ
-1138 TINIPVRKEV
+1138 TITIPVTKTVE
-1148 AGRANVQGAPTPA
+1148 GRENVQGAPTTPTV
-1161 TTTLELKP
+1161 TTENKS
-1169 FTMENGLKVYNN
+1169 FTVNN
-1181 GLWTPDLINVIKA
+1181 GTKINSDGVWSPDLLEVVKELSKTLTGMNERLNQLETRATDIRNV
-1194 LADSVS
+1194 
-1200 SLHERISK
+1200 
-1208 IESKS
+1208 
-1213 PELQNTTN
+1213 TN
-1221 AVNSIVNHLKNS
+1221 AVNSIVDHLKKS
-1233 GAWDPNATPTASED
+1233 GAWDPNATPSQSTD
-1247 VRGGLKQGINLAY
+1247 IRGGLKDGINLAY
-1260 GNINIFGGTP
+1260 GNINIFGGSP
-1270 DGDSF
+1270 DGNSY
-1275 IRTNNNQNEN
+1275 IRTNSGQTEN

>member
-172 KVDSRYVTKGKIILE
+172 NVDSRYVTKGKIILE

-228 VEYDKD
+228 VEYNKD
-234 SELVAESFVSVN
+234 AELVTESFVSVN

-251 LIGAFSSDANNE
+251 LIGAFSADANNE

-386 YVELYDINTTKPNTQ
+386 YVELYDISTTKPSTQ

-420 APNIMDAHSVK
+420 APNVMDAHSVK

-438 RERDYTEFRKITFD
+438 RERDYTEFHKITFD

-480 SKTTEKITV
+480 SKTTEKITI
-489 HLKESFVLTRDI
+489 HLKEPFILTRDI
-501 STTEVNN
+501 STVEVNN

-523 VSAPSILSVYRNLR
+523 VSAPSILSVYHNLR

-563 SLFEYNVVKSTDQE
+563 AFFEYNVVKSTEQE

-630 SELLSSLTNSDTIHL
+630 STLLSSLTNSDTIHL
-645 QGKDTYKD
+645 QGKDTYLD

-680 KKQLTVTEIPHED
+680 KKQLTVTETPHED

-703 NPPYESVFPTS
+703 NPPRESVFPTS
-714 MMLDTAWEKDPS
+714 MMLDTAWNRDPS
-726 KKPNRRVFSGY
+726 EQPNRKIVKEY
-737 ILDKPIGFKGF
+737 TLDKLIGFRGA
-748 GLENRKPYPTGKLKV
+748 GLENRRPYPTGKLKV
-763 ELEGLPEFYEE
+763 ELQGLPEFY
-774 NAVDVQ
+774 NDDAVTVTPVQ
-780 AIQTSSAYGDGG
+780 ARSAYGDDG
-792 IYYYTGSGAKSR
+792 IYYYTGSNAKSR
-804 IEKVNNHLFYVHHYL
+804 IEKVNNNLFYVHHYI
-819 DLNNNPYYINL
+819 DLNNNPYYIKLN
-830 KFSINGT
+830 FNINGL

-842 DDSPGYTIRI
+842 DDATNFTIRI
-852 TVADDSQIKN
+852 TVADDSPVKTETI
-862 EPFDITQYVS
+862 DITQNVDV
-872 FDSTSVIDDTEPSS
+872 DSQEYG
-886 SGNIESPRTD
+886 GNLLEDRDHHEDVPRED
-896 GSATPNEITPRERL
+896 VPREDVPRERPL
-910 PEEQPTP
+910 PGPIVPPSP
-917 RPEPRPVPK
+917 RPT
-926 PVETTVVAD
+926 ETTVVAD

-997 KIEVDGSL
+997 KIEVDGSV

-1052 IPGEYVGN
+1052 IPGEYIGN

-1069 NSVTKELLKRISKL
+1069 NSVIKELLKRI
-1083 ASNTLNVVDTPS
+1083 ARVESNQLKVEDTNS
-1095 VDLTKTDPTGEPV
+1095 VDLTKEDSVGSGS
-1108 GTYNQATG
+1108 GTYNLATG
-1116 EWTYP
+1116 EWTFP
-1121 PRVSTLKA
+1121 TNTGKLKA
-1129 DVRVSNYTQ
+1129 DVKLSKSTQ
-1138 TINIPVRKEV
+1138 TITIPVTKTVE
-1148 AGRANVQGAPTPA
+1148 GRENVQGAPTPPTV
-1161 TTTLELKP
+1161 TTENKS
-1169 FTMENGLKVYNN
+1169 FTVNN
-1181 GLWTPDLINVIKA
+1181 GTKINSDGVWSPDLLEVVKELSKTLTGMNERLNQLETRVTDIRNV
-1194 LADSVS
+1194 
-1200 SLHERISK
+1200 
-1208 IESKS
+1208 
-1213 PELQNTTN
+1213 TN
-1221 AVNSIVNHLKNS
+1221 AVNSIVDHLKKS
-1233 GAWDPNATPTASED
+1233 GAWDPNATPSQSTD
-1247 VRGGLKQGINLAY
+1247 IRGGLKDGINLAY
-1260 GNINIFGGTP
+1260 GNINIFGGSP
-1270 DGDSF
+1270 DGNSY
-1275 IRTNNNQNEN
+1275 IRTNSGKTEN

>member
-97 PLMTNTGYIS
+97 PLITNTGYIS

-228 VEYDKD
+228 VEYNKD
-234 SELVAESFVSVN
+234 AELVAESFVSVN
-246 HTPLV
+246 HTPLI
-251 LIGAFSSDANNE
+251 LIGAFSADANNE

-386 YVELYDINTTKPNTQ
+386 YVELYDINTTKPSTQ

-420 APNIMDAHSVK
+420 APNSMDAHSVK

-438 RERDYTEFRKITFD
+438 RERDYTEFHKITFD
-452 GGITKMFPEIAGDFG
+452 GGITKMFPEISGDFG

-480 SKTTEKITV
+480 SKTTEKITI
-489 HLKESFVLTRDI
+489 HLKEPFVLTRDI
-501 STTEVNN
+501 STAEVNN

-523 VSAPSILSVYRNLR
+523 VSAPSILSVYHNLR

-563 SLFEYNVVKSTDQE
+563 AFFEYNVVKSTEQE

-594 KVTIDTKTGN
+594 KVTIDTNTGN

-630 SELLSSLTNSDTIHL
+630 SELLSTLTNSDTIHL

-675 LFTYS
+675 LFTYA
-680 KKQLTVTEIPHED
+680 KNPLTVTETPHED
-693 APLEAPYEDP
+693 SPLEAPYEGP
-703 NPPYESVFPTS
+703 NPPSESVFPTS
-714 MMLDTAWEKDPS
+714 MMLNTAWNRDPS

-737 ILDKPIGFKGF
+737 ILDNLIGFKGF
-748 GLENRKPYPTGKLKV
+748 GLENRKPYPIGKLKV
-763 ELEGLPEFYEE
+763 ELEGLPEFYED

-780 AIQTSSAYGDGG
+780 AIHTGSAYGDGG
-792 IYYYTGSGAKSR
+792 IYYYTGSDAKSR

-819 DLNNNPYYINL
+819 DLNNSPYYINL

-842 DDSPGYTIRI
+842 DNSPGYTIRI

-872 FDSTSVIDDTEPSS
+872 FDSTSVIEDTEPSS
-886 SGNIESPRTD
+886 YGNTESPRND

-910 PEEQPTP
+910 TEEQPTP
-917 RPEPRPVPK
+917 RPEPIPVPK
-926 PVETTVVAD
+926 PIKTTVVAD

-997 KIEVDGSL
+997 KIEVDGSV

-1069 NSVTKELLKRISKL
+1069 NSVTKELLKRIAKL
-1083 ASNTLNVVDTPS
+1083 ASNKLNVEDTAS

-1108 GTYNQATG
+1108 GTYNPETG

-1121 PRVSTLKA
+1121 SRVSTLKA
-1129 DVRVSNYTQ
+1129 YVRISRFTN
-1138 TINIPVRKEV
+1138 TIHIPVRKEI
-1148 AGRANVQGAPTPA
+1148 AGRENVQGAPTPA
-1161 TTTLELKP
+1161 TNTLELKP
-1169 FTMENGLKVYNN
+1169 FTMENGLKVYND

-1200 SLHERISK
+1200 SLHERINK
-1208 IESKS
+1208 LESKS

-1270 DGDSF
+1270 DGNSF

>member
-213 MPTDTGVAYTGAIRR
+213 MPTDTGVSYTGAIRR
-228 VEYDKD
+228 VEYNKD
-234 SELVAESFVSVN
+234 AELVTESFVSVN

-251 LIGAFSSDANNE
+251 LIGAFSADANNE

-355 FKSFVSIS
+355 FKSFISIS

-386 YVELYDINTTKPNTQ
+386 YVELYDINTTKPSTR

-467 IGDDVPFTLEFDD
+467 IGDDIPFTLEFDD
-480 SKTTEKITV
+480 SKTTEKITI
-489 HLKESFVLTRDI
+489 HLKEPFVLTRDI
-501 STTEVNN
+501 SMDEVNN

-523 VSAPSILSVYRNLR
+523 VSVPSILSVYRNLR

-563 SLFEYNVVKSTDQE
+563 AFFEYNVVKSTEQE

-582 LEVTYFDKDREI
+582 LEVTYFDKDRDI
-594 KVTIDTKTGN
+594 KITINTKTGN
-604 IVGNVNFDEN
+604 IIGNVNFDEN

-619 KDSGAVSPSVK
+619 KESGAVSPSVK
-630 SELLSSLTNSDTIHL
+630 SELLSALTNSDTIHL

-653 EPYKSEGYVL
+653 EPYKSEGYIL

-675 LFTYS
+675 LFTYAR
-680 KKQLTVTEIPHED
+680 KQLTVTETPHED

-703 NPPYESVFPTS
+703 NPPRESVFPTS
-714 MMLDTAWEKDPS
+714 MMLDTAWNRDPS
-726 KKPNRRVFSGY
+726 EQPNRKIVKEY
-737 ILDKPIGFKGF
+737 TLDKLIGFRGA
-748 GLENRKPYPTGKLKV
+748 GLENRRPYPTGKLKV
-763 ELEGLPEFYEE
+763 ELQGLPEFY
-774 NAVDVQ
+774 NDDAVTVTPVQ
-780 AIQTSSAYGDGG
+780 ARSAYGDDG
-792 IYYYTGSGAKSR
+792 IYYYTGSNAKSR
-804 IEKVNNHLFYVHHYL
+804 IEKVNNNLFYVHHYI
-819 DLNNNPYYINL
+819 DLNNNPYYIKLN
-830 KFSINGT
+830 FNINGL

-842 DDSPGYTIRI
+842 DDATNFTIRI
-852 TVADDSQIKN
+852 TVADDSPVKTESI
-862 EPFDITQYVS
+862 DITQNVDV
-872 FDSTSVIDDTEPSS
+872 DSQEY
-886 SGNIESPRTD
+886 SGNLLGDSDNHED
-896 GSATPNEITPRERL
+896 VPRERL

-917 RPEPRPVPK
+917 RPEPRPEPRPVPK
-926 PVETTVVAD
+926 PVETTVVSN

-959 ELKYL
+959 DLKYL

-979 FFGSGNPGH
+979 FFGSGNQGH

-997 KIEVDGSL
+997 KIEVDGSV

-1069 NSVTKELLKRISKL
+1069 NSVIKELLKRI
-1083 ASNTLNVVDTPS
+1083 ARVESNQLKVEDTNS
-1095 VDLTKTDPTGEPV
+1095 VDLTKEDSVGSGS
-1108 GTYNQATG
+1108 GTYNPATG
-1116 EWTYP
+1116 EWTFP
-1121 PRVSTLKA
+1121 TNTGKLKA
-1129 DVRVSNYTQ
+1129 DVKLSKSTQ
-1138 TINIPVRKEV
+1138 TITIPVTKTVE
-1148 AGRANVQGAPTPA
+1148 GRENVQGAPTPPTV
-1161 TTTLELKP
+1161 TTENKS
-1169 FTMENGLKVYNN
+1169 FTVNN
-1181 GLWTPDLINVIKA
+1181 GTKINSDGVWSPDLLEVVKELSKTLTGMNERLNQLETRAADIRNV
-1194 LADSVS
+1194 
-1200 SLHERISK
+1200 
-1208 IESKS
+1208 
-1213 PELQNTTN
+1213 TN
-1221 AVNSIVNHLKNS
+1221 AVNSIVDHLKKS
-1233 GAWDPNATPTASED
+1233 GAWDPNATPSQSTD
-1247 VRGGLKQGINLAY
+1247 IRGGLKDGINLAY
-1260 GNINIFGGTP
+1260 GNINIFGGSP
-1270 DGDSF
+1270 DGNSY
-1275 IRTNNNQNEN
+1275 IRTNSGQTEN